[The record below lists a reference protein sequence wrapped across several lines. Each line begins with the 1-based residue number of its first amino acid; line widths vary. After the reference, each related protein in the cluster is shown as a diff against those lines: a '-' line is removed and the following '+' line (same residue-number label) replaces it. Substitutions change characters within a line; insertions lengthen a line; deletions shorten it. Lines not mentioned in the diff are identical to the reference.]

1 MQSSIES
8 EIQAR
13 VSAFASEL
21 VAIVRASAL
30 EVVQEALGDAVTP
43 RAVRGRGAAAMP
55 AAAPK
60 AASGRGKG
68 AKRDPQ
74 AIEALTNQ
82 LGAYIK
88 KNPGQRIEQ
97 IGKELDIPTKEL
109 ALPVKKLLGAKR
121 ITTKGQ
127 KRATTYFA
135 R

>member
-1 MQSSIES
+1 MSIES
-8 EIQAR
+8 EIQSR
-13 VSAFASEL
+13 VTAFAAEL

-43 RAVRGRGAAAMP
+43 RAARGRGAAVV
-55 AAAPK
+55 AAPRAV
-60 AASGRGKG
+60 AARGKG

-82 LGAYIK
+82 LAAYIK

-97 IGKELDIPTKEL
+97 IGKELGIPTKEL
-109 ALPVKKLLGAKR
+109 ALPVKKLLAGKR
-121 ITTKGQ
+121 LSTKGQ